1 MAVRPVEN
9 SIQKSRRIVSVL
21 VGRDHALGKVLGF
34 GFCEVV
40 KLDAAADVER
50 SGVGVGNQLVG
61 GGYAEEAEGEAS
73 EIGFV
78 NAAVV
83 AFADGRE
90 EFVCVERQAF
100 DGVDFVDKN
109 NQSS

>member
-1 MAVRPVEN
+1 M
-9 SIQKSRRIVSVL
+9 
-21 VGRDHALGKVLGF
+21 GR
-34 GFCEVV
+34 
-40 KLDAAADVER
+40 
-50 SGVGVGNQLVG
+50 
-61 GGYAEEAEGEAS
+61 GYAEEAEGEAL

-90 EFVCVERQAF
+90 EFVCVEGQAF

-109 NQSS
+109 NQSRRYFWERDGLEGAKPTLDGAQFLVLRPVAVQFVFDVQLPSDS